1 MQDAVK
7 RTKPLTLVAAII
19 VALVALLSAC
29 RGEDNAPNAP
39 TMVEGSWKLE
49 TLNGAA
55 ADPAVPIDTV
65 AQRGQGERQRR
76 DEQLQRQLRR
86 AQ

>member
-1 MQDAVK
+1 MK
-7 RTKPLTLVAAII
+7 RTKPLALVAAIL

-29 RGEDNAPNAP
+29 GGEDNAPNAP
-39 TMVEGSWKLE
+39 TMLQGSWKLE

-55 ADPAVPIDTV
+55 ADPAVPSTLSFERR
-65 AQRGQGERQRR
+65 QGQRQRR
-76 DEQLQRQLRR
+76 GEHLQRQLRR